1 MSESRWDTGRD
12 DPDPGA
18 DPIAE
23 GFDDEEPPPAGERE
37 AEEEVLEEEEGPPRS

>member
-12 DPDPGA
+12 NPDAGA

-23 GFDDEEPPPAGERE
+23 GIDDEELPPASERE
-37 AEEEVLEEEEGPPRS
+37 AEEEVLSEEDGPPRS